1 LDKKLR
7 RLQFF
12 VHILTVPAIIYALH
26 TQQYYLF
33 GIAFVSWFFI
43 GPVSTV
49 ITMHRLLTH
58 RSFKTYPWLEK
69 ALSYL
74 SVFSTIGPTINW
86 VAVHRQHHATSDREG
101 DPHSPYVNGKFSFK
115 EAVNVWLGYDW
126 NVPNIPVSYVKDLI
140 RSNTHKF
147 ILKNY
152 FKIIIITS
160 VLLLS
165 IDPLLWLFLYVVP
178 ASLTNHL
185 IGLVNVMG
193 HVHGYRTYNTKD
205 KSTNSWIANVVS
217 LGEGWHNN
225 HHNNPTKY
233 YSGEKWWEWDL
244 MGLLIK
250 MIKTG

>member
-1 LDKKLR
+1 MDTKLR

-12 VHILTVPAIIYALH
+12 IHILTIPAIAYAVY
-26 TQQYYLF
+26 TQQYHLLM
-33 GIAFVSWFFI
+33 IAFISWFFI

-58 RSFKTYPWLEK
+58 RSFKTYTWLENF
-69 ALSYL
+69 LSYL

-86 VAVHRQHHATSDREG
+86 VAVHRQHHAKSDRQG

-115 EAVNVWLGYDW
+115 EATNVWLGYDW
-126 NVPNIPVSYVKDLI
+126 NVPNIPISYVKDLI
-140 RSNTHKF
+140 RNRTHKF

-160 VLLLS
+160 IILLA

-193 HVHGYRTYNTKD
+193 HAHGYRTYHTHD
-205 KSTNSWIANVVS
+205 KSTNSWIANLVS

-225 HHNNPTKY
+225 HHNNPRKH

-250 MIKTG
+250 LIKTG